1 MESILGRGL
10 VDVQSQTI
18 NHDLFDPAR
27 QDELVQALLAP
38 SPEITTSLQAA
49 VSDQALEED
58 EVEDEDGDINGEDE
72 DA

>member
-1 MESILGRGL
+1 
-10 VDVQSQTI
+10 VQSQTI

-27 QDELVQALLAP
+27 QDELVQALLAS

-58 EVEDEDGDINGEDE
+58 EVEDEDGDINGEE
-72 DA
+72 ADA